1 MQIHFPISEKEFR
14 SNFFEKKPL
23 LMKNAVKKE
32 NLLSWNEINQIF
44 PRCNLISEDDI
55 KVMYRGEKLP
65 KEYYLE
71 AYDDLGHLRY
81 KFKEEVLYN
90 FMRDGAT
97 LVANGIVNEP
107 NVDIFSQEIANF
119 SKCHTFTSLYIAF
132 NNKRSFK
139 SHWDSRDIFAVQMQG
154 KKRWIIHAPTFKDPL
169 FMHKSKDMP
178 EYEPNL
184 EDVYMDI
191 ILEAGDVLYL
201 PRGWWHDPIPVG
213 EETVHLAIGIFPPYA
228 NNYLNWIAKD
238 IVKKEVARKSLF
250 CYEHDRKILE
260 ELASEVS
267 EFIMDKEN
275 YSKFIEEF
283 YDNKRIEKPLNL
295 EILGNHNITKFSGSE
310 ILSFPIKNDN
320 LTHSNKI
327 ISNGYGI
334 TIDDDFKKVI
344 LSLLENDKLSVNEIS
359 SLFYQGKEE
368 KLNELLWN
376 LSYLGILKLN
386 TN

>member
-1 MQIHFPISEKEFR
+1 MQIHFSISEKEFR

-71 AYDDLGHLRY
+71 AYDDLGYLRY
-81 KFKEEVLYN
+81 KFKEEALYS

-107 NVDIFSQEIANF
+107 SVDIFSQEIANF

-213 EETVHLAIGIFPPYA
+213 EETVHLAVGIFPPYA

-238 IVKKEVARKSLF
+238 IVKKEIARKSLC